1 MHRFVER
8 PRILCGPPLPAR
20 RAVGHCSERPTTC
33 AASLERNDECLD
45 SELVDVNDP
54 MGAARIRPQGNPRR
68 VQAGVNQ
75 GCGECDA
82 SDSNGISGASRA
94 ARLAKPRKIS
104 GRLAFVPVGGHVVG
118 TEGAELPAVA
128 EVAKTSG
135 ARRLAFESS
144 DVLRLPLRTLYIAC
158 MVGVHSLIG

>member
-1 MHRFVER
+1 
-8 PRILCGPPLPAR
+8 
-20 RAVGHCSERPTTC
+20 
-33 AASLERNDECLD
+33 
-45 SELVDVNDP
+45 
-54 MGAARIRPQGNPRR
+54 
-68 VQAGVNQ
+68 
-75 GCGECDA
+75 
-82 SDSNGISGASRA
+82 
-94 ARLAKPRKIS
+94 
-104 GRLAFVPVGGHVVG
+104 VG